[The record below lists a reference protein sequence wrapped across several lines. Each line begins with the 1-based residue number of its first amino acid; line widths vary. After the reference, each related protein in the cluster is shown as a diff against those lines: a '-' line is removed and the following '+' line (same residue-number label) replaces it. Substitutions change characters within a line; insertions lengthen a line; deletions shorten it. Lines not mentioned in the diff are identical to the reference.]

1 MSTEPPTT
9 SRLPLVVYILA
20 IGTFLMG
27 TTELMMVGLLPEI
40 AEDLGVS
47 VGHAGLLITIFAV
60 GMIVGA
66 PTMVILTRRLP
77 RRLTLALALAVFAAL
92 HLVVALGSGF
102 GLLLGARFL
111 IAWATGAFWSVAA
124 VVAACAAG
132 PAASARAIGVVI
144 GGGMLATVVGVPLG
158 AFAGQL
164 LGWRGPFW
172 ALAVLAA
179 IAAAVILRFV
189 PHDNPD
195 RRVPSITSE
204 LSGLRSRQLWLV
216 LVSST
221 FILGGVMATYSY
233 IAPLLTVRAGLPSN
247 LVPLAL
253 VGFGAGA
260 LLGTVLGG
268 RAGDTRPY
276 LAALTAVATTV
287 TILVGLC
294 FLSQQALA
302 TVVLVILLGLA
313 GMAANPVL
321 MSLAVRFAGG
331 APTLASALSASA
343 FNIGIAGGSWIAG
356 LVLESSLNELGPPVV
371 GVAIAT
377 LTLFPLAALAIGQRT
392 KPASTEPH
400 FTDPAGEDLRPRV
413 AAR

>member
-27 TTELMMVGLLPEI
+27 TTEFMMVGLLPEI

-102 GLLLGARFL
+102 GLLLTARFVT
-111 IAWATGAFWSVAA
+111 AWVTGAFWSVAA

-276 LAALTAVATTV
+276 LAAL
-287 TILVGLC
+287 
-294 FLSQQALA
+294 
-302 TVVLVILLGLA
+302 
-313 GMAANPVL
+313 
-321 MSLAVRFAGG
+321 
-331 APTLASALSASA
+331 
-343 FNIGIAGGSWIAG
+343 
-356 LVLESSLNELGPPVV
+356 
-371 GVAIAT
+371 
-377 LTLFPLAALAIGQRT
+377 AIGQRT
-392 KPASTEPH
+392 KPVATEPH